1 MQVSVETLKG
11 LERKV
16 TVSVPSEKVEE
27 EVSLRLNNLARKVKM
42 DGFRP
47 GKVPLKLVQSRYSWR
62 EKKWPAKWCN
72 LLYEAQKMN

>member
-27 EVSLRLNNLARKVKM
+27 EVSIRLRILPARQKFP
-42 DGFRP
+42 DSGP
-47 GKVPLKLVQSRYSWR
+47 
-62 EKKWPAKWCN
+62 EKFP
-72 LLYEAQKMN
+72 